1 MAEGIRL
8 QEIREFAVQIC
19 HARTNNPVGTGFVA
33 REGIVTCAHVVRKA
47 NRNDAGIE
55 PKAADG
61 LEVGVY
67 FPERG
72 GRASFQKRA
81 KVISCFKQY
90 DDDVVLLHLRD
101 GSAPLGPELSARF
114 GSAKGSELHEFLSF
128 GYRRLKNYQGLPA
141 YGKIIGHADK
151 PTGKKFQGDPVMLS
165 SQNIDRGMSG
175 APVLDVTRNLIIGII
190 YPTFRSNLLKIEYFS
205 C

>member
-61 LEVGVY
+61 LEVG
-67 FPERG
+67 FI
-72 GRASFQKRA
+72 FQNEEVEPA
-81 KVISCFKQY
+81 F
-90 DDDVVLLHLRD
+90 
-101 GSAPLGPELSARF
+101 
-114 GSAKGSELHEFLSF
+114 
-128 GYRRLKNYQGLPA
+128 RREP
-141 YGKIIGHADK
+141 
-151 PTGKKFQGDPVMLS
+151 
-165 SQNIDRGMSG
+165 R
-175 APVLDVTRNLIIGII
+175 
-190 YPTFRSNLLKIEYFS
+190 
-205 C
+205 